1 MNDELELLEF
11 EVVDLNVEGL
21 KLGYVYT
28 ADEAAPLLRSLLELE
43 NRTLESL
50 RAAVKNPKITQDDVN
65 RYNEANDRNFRSYF
79 QDFEGGKD
87 LVVFKNVDRTNR
99 VKEMIR
105 VSPRGLVSKYVF
117 QYRLHGYD
125 SVPFG
130 KDAQSE
136 GDAFESFD
144 LAAFSKGA
152 QGVGQRFG
160 EFDLE
165 KEIGIDLANQIEN
178 TFKLGLNSMRG
189 AVSEAV
195 QDIV

>member
-125 SVPFG
+125 
-130 KDAQSE
+130 
-136 GDAFESFD
+136 
-144 LAAFSKGA
+144 
-152 QGVGQRFG
+152 
-160 EFDLE
+160 LE